1 MVYCGTVQPQ
11 MGTSLCSVHLD
22 TKALWSEQFIE
33 SSEQFLETALRTQYR
48 PQCMRHIEVIPNSSY
63 PSSSCFPFHS
73 SLSLLSCSFQTL
85 HSKTN
90 LKSSG
95 LAQRKRNLT
104 PYNPLTR
111 FSSFFIRRRCKHL
124 TYGIIAV
131 LLLVLAALV
140 TVTVEF
146 EKEEPHCCSSSNFW
160 SILDSF
166 YWKNKVQCVKSVGY
180 I

>member
-11 MGTSLCSVHLD
+11 MGTSLCSVQLD
-22 TKALWSEQFIE
+22 TNALWSRHFIE
-33 SSEQFLETALRTQYR
+33 SSEHFLETALQTQYR
-48 PQCMRHIEVIPNSSY
+48 SQCMGHIEVIPTSSY
-63 PSSSCFPFHS
+63 PNSSCFQFHS

-95 LAQRKRNLT
+95 LAQRKRNLMS
-104 PYNPLTR
+104 YNPLIHFT
-111 FSSFFIRRRCKHL
+111 SFLIRRRCKHV
-124 TYGIIAV
+124 THAIIAV

-146 EKEEPHCCSSSNFW
+146 EEEESHSCSYRNFW

-166 YWKNKVQCVKSVGY
+166 YGKNKV
-180 I
+180 